1 MYAIFF
7 DDEFKFKFT
16 FFCSLKNRETKSFL
30 RFFFTPRSHAAESLP
45 GFIVD
50 NHKIFLMV
58 VVGGG
63 EEAEGLGWDLPEV

>member
-1 MYAIFF
+1 MQYFS
-7 DDEFKFKFT
+7 T
-16 FFCSLKNRETKSFL
+16 VSLSSLKNRETKSFR

-63 EEAEGLGWDLPEV
+63 GGG

>member
-1 MYAIFF
+1 MYFSTVSLSLSLLVF
-7 DDEFKFKFT
+7 V
-16 FFCSLKNRETKSFL
+16 CSLKNRETKSFL

-50 NHKIFLMV
+50 NHKIFLVV

-63 EEAEGLGWDLPEV
+63 G